1 MSNDNNDILSS
12 MDSFIDK
19 IQHLRGVMLGVSL
32 SGLILAPFAIGI
44 SVYLINHPR
53 FLLLLDQE
61 DDFGVVLIFLL
72 VGILITSGI
81 WLVTG
86 LIQFRSLSKWNN
98 RYYNYLKR
106 KENIDKS
113 ITDTYLDKKQ
123 TSKFE

>member
-1 MSNDNNDILSS
+1 LSIDNNDILSS

-19 IQHLRGVMLGVSL
+19 IQHLRGIMLGVSL

-98 RYYNYLKR
+98 RYDNYLKR
-106 KENIDKS
+106 KENLDKS
-113 ITDTYLDKKQ
+113 ITDTYLDEK
-123 TSKFE
+123 

>member
-106 KENIDKS
+106 KENLDKS